1 MYTKVKKG
9 FDMKKKTIA
18 VIIGVVV
25 VCALG
30 IFATLNNLVGMDEN
44 CKANWSQVLNQ
55 YQRRYDLVPNL
66 VSTVKGYAEHE
77 QDTLTQVV
85 EARAKATQTTLS
97 PDMLSD
103 ERAVSTFMQNQENL
117 SSALNRLMV
126 VVEKYPELKANEN
139 FLSLQSQLEGTE
151 NRIAVARKDYIDS
164 VRVFNTKIRTIPTK
178 WVVAVF
184 SDMKPKATFDVEAA
198 KQENPVVD
206 FSR

>member
-1 MYTKVKKG
+1 MNKKN
-9 FDMKKKTIA
+9 IA
-18 VIIGVVV
+18 IVIGVLV

-30 IFATLNNLVGMDEN
+30 IFATLNNLVRIDES

-55 YQRRYDLVPNL
+55 YERRSDLIPNL
-66 VSTVKGYAEHE
+66 VATVKGYTAHE

-85 EARAKATQTTLS
+85 DARAKATQTTLS
-97 PDMLSD
+97 PDKLSD
-103 ERAVSTFMQNQENL
+103 ESAVSTFMQNQENL

-126 VVEKYPELKANEN
+126 VVERYPELKANEN

-164 VRVFNTKIRTIPTK
+164 VRVFNTKIRMIPTK

-184 SDMKPKATFDVEAA
+184 SNMKPKATFDVEAA

>member
-1 MYTKVKKG
+1 MNKK
-9 FDMKKKTIA
+9 IWA
-18 VIIGVVV
+18 ILIGVLVV
-25 VCALG
+25 LVVG
-30 IFATLNNLVGMDEN
+30 IFSTLNSLVGMDET
-44 CKANWSQVLNQ
+44 CKASWSQVLNQ

-66 VSTVKGYAEHE
+66 VATVKGYAEHE

-85 EARAKATQTTLS
+85 DARARATQTTLS

-103 ERAVSTFMQNQENL
+103 EAAMSTFMKNQGVL

-151 NRIAVARKDYIDS
+151 NRITVARKDYIDA
-164 VRVFNTKIRTIPTK
+164 VKVFNTKIRKIPTK
-178 WVVAVF
+178 WVASVF
-184 SDMKPKATFDVEAA
+184 SDMEPKATFDIEES

-206 FSR
+206 FSK